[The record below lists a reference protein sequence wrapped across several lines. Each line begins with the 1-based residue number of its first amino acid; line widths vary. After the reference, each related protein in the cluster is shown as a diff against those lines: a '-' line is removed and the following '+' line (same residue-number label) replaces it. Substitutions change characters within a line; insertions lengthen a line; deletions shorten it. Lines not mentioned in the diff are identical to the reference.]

1 MIAGLQ
7 NPGLDRVYAKYL
19 KPEPKGPLSKEQL
32 KLRELAPQ
40 MEGFFYGMLL
50 KSMRAS
56 IPKNPYL
63 NGGFAED
70 VFTGMLDEVMAEK
83 AAERSGGFSI
93 AKMIIKKFDSHV
105 KAMSKPESDLTV
117 PESLFE

>member
-7 NPGLDRVYAKYL
+7 NPGFDRVFAKYL
-19 KPEPKGPLSKEQL
+19 KPEPKATLTKEQV

-40 MEGFFYGMLL
+40 MEGIFYTMLL

-56 IPKNPYL
+56 LPKNPYL

-70 VFTGMLDEVMAEK
+70 VYTGMLDQVMAEK
-83 AAERSGGFSI
+83 AAERSEGFSI
-93 AKMIIKKFDSHV
+93 ARAIVKTFDRHV
-105 KAMSKPESDLTV
+105 KAMNKDAP
-117 PESLFE
+117 